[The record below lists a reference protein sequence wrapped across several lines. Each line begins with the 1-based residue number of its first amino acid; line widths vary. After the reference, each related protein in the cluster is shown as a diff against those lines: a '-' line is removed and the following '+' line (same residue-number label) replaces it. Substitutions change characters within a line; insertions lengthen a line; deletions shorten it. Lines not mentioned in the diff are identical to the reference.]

1 MFAFALHSVFL
12 AAAVSQQ
19 YSSRRL
25 TVSATP
31 RHCAASVTKLPL
43 IWQFLSSRIRRS
55 PTGTIGITYALT
67 RISCLRNN
75 YGRKRHNAVTPFAT
89 NYNRETLLA
98 DVIINER
105 ILFPKFGAYIVYHA
119 FFKKSK
125 KIIGKFSVQIW
136 QKPFPSGKI
145 PPEGQKERA
154 APFRAARRCMTD
166 IPFQRERISLRCRSP
181 LPSTLPAS
189 GNCPFA

>member
-1 MFAFALHSVFL
+1 MKEKVVIFRKTQCSHSLCIRF
-12 AAAVSQQ
+12 
-19 YSSRRL
+19 SS
-25 TVSATP
+25 P
-31 RHCAASVTKLPL
+31 PL
-43 IWQFLSSRIRRS
+43 FRNSIARGGSLF
-55 PTGTIGITYALT
+55 

-89 NYNRETLLA
+89 NYNRKTLLA

-154 APFRAARRCMTD
+154 APFSGGA
-166 IPFQRERISLRCRSP
+166 P
-181 LPSTLPAS
+181 LHDRYTVSA
-189 GNCPFA
+189 